1 MLACTLDMV
10 ASRLFDASG
19 CGDIHLD
26 MLNFV
31 RKKTPD
37 IGGENIVLAVHIRRD
52 GEEPAGEEAGT
63 GGTGTAK
70 AAGKGADEWTSPDT
84 AGTAAGDG
92 TGTAASA
99 EPDRTE
105 IPEA

>member
-10 ASRLFDASG
+10 ASKLFDASG
-19 CGDIHLD
+19 CGDIRLD

-52 GEEPAGEEAGT
+52 GEEAAGDGAGT
-63 GGTGTAK
+63 GNRTNACAGGGIETGTGTGTAETPVR
-70 AAGKGADEWTSPDT
+70 GK
-84 AGTAAGDG
+84 
-92 TGTAASA
+92 
-99 EPDRTE
+99 

>member
-10 ASRLFDASG
+10 ASKLLDTG
-19 CGDIHLD
+19 GYGDIRLD

-52 GEEPAGEEAGT
+52 GEEPAGTGNGGVGNGTHTCTDAGT
-63 GGTGTAK
+63 SAP
-70 AAGKGADEWTSPDT
+70 AD
-84 AGTAAGDG
+84 
-92 TGTAASA
+92 ASA
-99 EPDRTE
+99 DTPARTPVRGK
-105 IPEA
+105 ILEA

>member
-10 ASRLFDASG
+10 ASRLFDANG
-19 CGDIHLD
+19 CGDIRLD

-31 RKKTPD
+31 RKKTPE

-52 GEEPAGEEAGT
+52 GEEPAVVETAGNS
-63 GGTGTAK
+63 G
-70 AAGKGADEWTSPDT
+70 T
-84 AGTAAGDG
+84 AGTI
-92 TGTAASA
+92 GTAGHVHRCGCKTESPGTSA
-99 EPDRTE
+99 DVPVRGK

>member
-10 ASRLFDASG
+10 ASKLFDASG
-19 CGDIHLD
+19 CGDIRLD

-52 GEEPAGEEAGT
+52 GEEPAG
-63 GGTGTAK
+63 
-70 AAGKGADEWTSPDT
+70 AGKGGAGNGTETNAGAAGAAAA
-84 AGTAAGDG
+84 AGTAS
-92 TGTAASA
+92 AA
-99 EPDRTE
+99 PVRGK